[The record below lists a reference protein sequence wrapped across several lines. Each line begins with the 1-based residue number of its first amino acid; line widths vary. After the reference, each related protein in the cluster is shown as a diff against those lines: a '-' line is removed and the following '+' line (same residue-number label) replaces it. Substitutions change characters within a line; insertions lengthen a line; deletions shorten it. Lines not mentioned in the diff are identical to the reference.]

1 MEFGYSTF
9 LKVEKKIW
17 PLLCAVGPL
26 ASLREQS
33 SPAAPLRF
41 IATGR
46 KQKGSGHTGVGKWNR
61 DSWGWGHG
69 VGAGW
74 GRDWAV
80 AAVPR
85 GGEVDYLST
94 RGNIRF

>member
-1 MEFGYSTF
+1 MS
-9 LKVEKKIW
+9 
-17 PLLCAVGPL
+17 CCM
-26 ASLREQS
+26 QS
-33 SPAAPLRF
+33 SPAVPLKFVAADRKRK
-41 IATGR
+41 GR
-46 KQKGSGHTGVGKWNR
+46 GHAGRGKWNR

-80 AAVPR
+80 AVVPR

-94 RGNIRF
+94 RGNIRL